1 MRIMRSSAQLDIRLL
16 SRLDKWG
23 RVIKASDLRAE

>member
-16 SRLDKWG
+16 SRPDKSE
-23 RVIKASDLRAE
+23 RVIKASDLIAE